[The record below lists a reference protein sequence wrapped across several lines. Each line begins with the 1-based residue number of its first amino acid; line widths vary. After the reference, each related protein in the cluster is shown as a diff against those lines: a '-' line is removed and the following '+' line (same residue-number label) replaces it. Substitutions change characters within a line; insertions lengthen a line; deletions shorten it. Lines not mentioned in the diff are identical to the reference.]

1 VTGLEIERAG
11 KHEFVGR
18 NDRGATVRIGRDG
31 APGSFSPGELLQVAA
46 AGCAAVTVEE
56 LVVRR
61 AGEDARITATAS
73 YERAPGVREYQQVHV
88 NLHADLSFLEE
99 GARERVLK
107 AMRMAVERECTVS
120 RTVER
125 GAEVLLTIDA
135 TAADATAADAT
146 AAAQRPAEEE
156 SAADPSP
163 AAGSG
168 SDQRPPDEARAAD
181 PSPAAGSGSGSAA
194 ATGAA

>member
-146 AAAQRPAEEE
+146 AAAKRPAEEE

-168 SDQRPPDEARAAD
+168 SDQRPPDEARAAA

>member
-125 GAEVLLTIDA
+125 GAPVLVTIDA
-135 TAADATAADAT
+135 T
-146 AAAQRPAEEE
+146 
-156 SAADPSP
+156 
-163 AAGSG
+163 
-168 SDQRPPDEARAAD
+168 
-181 PSPAAGSGSGSAA
+181 GSGSGAA
-194 ATGAA
+194 RGAA